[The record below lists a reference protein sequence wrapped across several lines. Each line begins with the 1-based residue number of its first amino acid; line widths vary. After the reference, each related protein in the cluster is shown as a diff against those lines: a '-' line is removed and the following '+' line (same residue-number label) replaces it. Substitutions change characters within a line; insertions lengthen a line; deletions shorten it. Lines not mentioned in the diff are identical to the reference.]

1 MKQKFYIDLHKG
13 LTSIYVLSLIFFFSA
28 WENTNI
34 FIYLALHGSYG
45 ILWILK
51 SYIYPD
57 RQWESKCS
65 IWYGLFI
72 WMGLSLYWISPYI
85 IITQNIQSANWYLA
99 LCIMIYIIGLFLH
112 FTSDMQ
118 KFIQLKYNPNI
129 LIKNIMFSRLR
140 NINYIGELLI
150 YLGFSLLAMH
160 WIPIAALSL
169 FIICI
174 WIPNMIKKDKSLSRY
189 NDFDEYK
196 KKSYS
201 FLPFLW

>member
-1 MKQKFYIDLHKG
+1 MKQKFYIDTHKG
-13 LTSIYVLSLIFFFSA
+13 LTSIYVLSLIFLFSA

-57 RQWESKCS
+57 RQWESTCS

-85 IITQNIQSANWYLA
+85 IITQNINPPNWYLA
-99 LCIMIYIIGLFLH
+99 LCIMIYIVGIFLH

-118 KFIQLKYNPNI
+118 KFTQLKYKPNM
-129 LIKNIMFSRLR
+129 LIKNIMFSRIR
-140 NINYIGELLI
+140 NMNYLGELLI

-160 WIPIAALSL
+160 WIPILVL
-169 FIICI
+169 FIFIIII

-189 NDFDEYK
+189 NDFDDYK
-196 KKSYS
+196 KNSYS
-201 FLPFLW
+201 FLPYLW

>member
-65 IWYGLFI
+65 ILYGLFI

-85 IITQNIQSANWYLA
+85 IITQNIQSPNWYLA

-118 KFIQLKYNPNI
+118 KFIQLKYNPNM

-140 NINYIGELLI
+140 NMNYLGELLI

-160 WIPIAALSL
+160 WIPIAALSV

-189 NDFDEYK
+189 DDFDEYK